1 MLVTMRADAP
11 RRGCS
16 TGALGSA
23 SRSPALEGP
32 APVRRLRC
40 RHVASGGEL
49 HLGLRR
55 RSRRPGPAAE
65 ASTRHLDRRRGV
77 GGSVGVPTPLAGS
90 ASKIT
95 RHAGSTDAGSAFQ
108 RDRIS
113 SAIQAFGPRSRG
125 SVVLTRTSIRRRAVG
140 SRSCGSRP
148 GTSTRSTPASPASNG
163 GSRRSNPTFVLAGD
177 QARRRCL
184 PRNDLPVVG
193 VRNPP
198 SR

>member
-23 SRSPALEGP
+23 SRSPAL
-32 APVRRLRC
+32 
-40 RHVASGGEL
+40 
-49 HLGLRR
+49 
-55 RSRRPGPAAE
+55 
-65 ASTRHLDRRRGV
+65 DGV
-77 GGSVGVPTPLAGS
+77 GAGRLVGAGVAAPLSSRCIGVGSFTSGFAGAAVVGVTSMDGTSIGAVVSAAPLGVPTPLAGS

-163 GSRRSNPTFVLAGD
+163 GSRPSNPTFCAC
-177 QARRRCL
+177 RRPSSPTMPS
-184 PRNDLPVVG
+184 PR
-193 VRNPP
+193 
-198 SR
+198 